1 MLVLGIDEV
10 GRGCLAG
17 PLVVGAVAL
26 SVPIAGLKDSK
37 LLSAKKRRHYD
48 QLIRESAEYI
58 GLGWVTASELD
69 AIGLSKALKLACERA
84 VMKLELTPDDVII
97 DGNVNYLDGKFN
109 SRTLIKAD
117 SLINAVS
124 AASIVAKVAR
134 DEYMK
139 SQTHNYPDYCF
150 ETNVGYG
157 SKTHIE
163 AILNH
168 GICPL
173 HRRSFEPVKTLL
185 LNQNSA
191 SVAGGPALST
201 PLAR

>member
-191 SVAGGPALST
+191 SAAGGPALST

>member
-26 SVPIAGLKDSK
+26 STPIDGLKDSK
-37 LLSAKKRRHYD
+37 LLSAKRRRHYD
-48 QLIRESAEYI
+48 QLIKESAEYI
-58 GLGWVTASELD
+58 GLGWVAASELD

-84 VMKLELTPDDVII
+84 VMKLELTPDDTVI
-97 DGNVNYLDGKFN
+97 DGNINFLSGKFN

-117 SLINAVS
+117 NLINAVS

-139 SQTHNYPDYCF
+139 FQAQAYPDYF
-150 ETNVGYG
+150 FDTNVGYG

-163 AILNH
+163 AILSR

-173 HRRSFEPVKTLL
+173 HRRSFEPVKTILL
-185 LNQNSA
+185 GQNSA
-191 SVAGGPALST
+191 STAHDPVLST
-201 PLAR
+201 TLAR